1 MANNKATSL
10 TSSCFGKMGWFM
22 IIYIGVLLFLA
33 GFMVGDG
40 FNILL
45 PTFGESGLI
54 LPELLKFIT
63 VGQMIALV
71 YGVFTIFIIR
81 KIGPRMM
88 STASLII
95 MGLIAIFWGRSAS
108 TGQWAVCYIII
119 QCCVQMITANAS
131 MTLAANWWPKKKG
144 LALGWA
150 TMGSN
155 VGSAISVYLW
165 TFIFSRFGGLKG
177 GMLAVGVIIMV
188 FAVIT
193 FFIFRDVPEHM
204 GLTPDNMPMTEEEIA
219 ASRAK
224 FEEKEKLHI
233 GELLKQRNFWVDAVL
248 FGVMGMVCAGLVSQ
262 MVTGLTQV
270 GIEYDR
276 AVFLF
281 FVAGLIAI
289 AMSYLFGWLDVKIGT
304 KMATF
309 LLGICFALGAA
320 CLVGTQAIEP
330 LVYPACILIAGGIG
344 GYVNLM
350 PSMCGTIFGRKKFV
364 EAYGIATLIT
374 GLIRSTIFS
383 IMSFTL
389 VKFGSYIL
397 SYKLMIVLALV
408 SAFMVFLFKEK
419 DFAVNKGEEV

>member
-1 MANNKATSL
+1 
-10 TSSCFGKMGWFM
+10 
-22 IIYIGVLLFLA
+22 
-33 GFMVGDG
+33 
-40 FNILL
+40 
-45 PTFGESGLI
+45 
-54 LPELLKFIT
+54 
-63 VGQMIALV
+63 
-71 YGVFTIFIIR
+71 
-81 KIGPRMM
+81 
-88 STASLII
+88 
-95 MGLIAIFWGRSAS
+95 
-108 TGQWAVCYIII
+108 
-119 QCCVQMITANAS
+119 
-131 MTLAANWWPKKKG
+131 
-144 LALGWA
+144 
-150 TMGSN
+150 MGSN

-193 FFIFRDVPEHM
+193 FFIFRDVPEQM

-350 PSMCGTIFGRKKFV
+350 PSMCGTIFWKKEICGSLWYCNINYRFDPFYHFLNYVIYISEIRKLYF
-364 EAYGIATLIT
+364 
-374 GLIRSTIFS
+374 
-383 IMSFTL
+383 
-389 VKFGSYIL
+389 IL
-397 SYKLMIVLALV
+397 
-408 SAFMVFLFKEK
+408 
-419 DFAVNKGEEV
+419 

>member
-1 MANNKATSL
+1 
-10 TSSCFGKMGWFM
+10 
-22 IIYIGVLLFLA
+22 
-33 GFMVGDG
+33 
-40 FNILL
+40 
-45 PTFGESGLI
+45 
-54 LPELLKFIT
+54 
-63 VGQMIALV
+63 
-71 YGVFTIFIIR
+71 
-81 KIGPRMM
+81 M

-193 FFIFRDVPEHM
+193 FFIFRDVPEQM

-320 CLVGTQAIEP
+320 CLVGTQAIGTVWYIRH
-330 LVYPACILIAGGIG
+330 VY
-344 GYVNLM
+344 
-350 PSMCGTIFGRKKFV
+350 
-364 EAYGIATLIT
+364 
-374 GLIRSTIFS
+374 
-383 IMSFTL
+383 
-389 VKFGSYIL
+389 
-397 SYKLMIVLALV
+397 
-408 SAFMVFLFKEK
+408 
-419 DFAVNKGEEV
+419 